1 MISNSLFYLFEATFR
16 SFCFNLVYCQ
26 ISLSSYTDKL
36 NITLCVILIML
47 IKTSSLLFQTKIF
60 SYKYFLHIIFS
71 WAQIAPFSQYI
82 PLFPGLFPYL
92 PIMYLFSSPALQL
105 FFSVYLTPSVANE
118 PSWNEP
124 GSGLGSARPSRATI
138 LGQRAEHE
146 PSRADIP
153 WLGPKPS
160 RAEPMFG
167 LGSGLGELGSLGSV
181 KCNEFSACSMCY
193 KSLLFSV
200 TMMNVGRVLGSR
212 ETSGLVE
219 TFDSEINTT
228 EMLYKSLLRWSDTS

>member
-1 MISNSLFYLFEATFR
+1 
-16 SFCFNLVYCQ
+16 
-26 ISLSSYTDKL
+26 
-36 NITLCVILIML
+36 ML
-47 IKTSSLLFQTKIF
+47 PTSRAETSRARGSARLGRVARF
-60 SYKYFLHIIFS
+60 
-71 WAQIAPFSQYI
+71 W
-82 PLFPGLFPYL
+82 
-92 PIMYLFSSPALQL
+92 
-105 FFSVYLTPSVANE
+105 ANE
-118 PSWNEP
+118 PS
-124 GSGLGSARPSRATI
+124 
-138 LGQRAEHE
+138 RAEPSLPLRMNE